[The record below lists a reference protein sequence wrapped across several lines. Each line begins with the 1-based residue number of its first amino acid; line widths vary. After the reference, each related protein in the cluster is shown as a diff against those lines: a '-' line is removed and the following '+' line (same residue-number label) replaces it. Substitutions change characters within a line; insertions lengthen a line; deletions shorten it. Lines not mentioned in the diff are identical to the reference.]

1 MTFIYFLISAVVFYY
16 LFKIGIRLLMPF
28 FMKKVAEK
36 IMNGAQGQYANGG
49 PNQQNYNDPFSQF
62 KQQQQQRPDGKVRV
76 EYMPPKEH
84 KAKKGTETA
93 GEFID
98 FEEVK

>member
-16 LFKIGIRLLMPF
+16 LFKIGVRLLMPF
-28 FMKKVAEK
+28 FMKKMAEK
-36 IMNGAQGQYANGG
+36 IMKGAQGQYANGG
-49 PNQQNYNDPFSQF
+49 PNQQTYNDPFTQF
-62 KQQQQQRPDGKVRV
+62 KQQQRSDGKVRV
-76 EYMPPKEH
+76 EYMPQKDE
-84 KAKKGTETA
+84 KQRKGTETA

>member
-1 MTFIYFLISAVVFYY
+1 MTFIYFLISAVIFYY
-16 LFKIGIRLLMPF
+16 LFKIGVRLLMPF

-36 IMNGAQGQYANGG
+36 IMNGAQGQYANQG

-62 KQQQQQRPDGKVRV
+62 KQQQRPDGKVRV
-76 EYMPPKEH
+76 EYTPPKENNSR
-84 KAKKGTETA
+84 KGTEPA